1 MVYDFIMQHYGVEQ
15 LFNILYPLN
24 FILAALAYKL
34 GFAKKLPILKSII
47 VYILLAIG
55 IFVLY
60 ILFYVWSVATGGS
73 PLPLTESL
81 VIICLVLGVY
91 RARLHL
97 QRKSKKTT

>member
-1 MVYDFIMQHYGVEQ
+1 MVYNFIMEQYGVDQ

-24 FILAALAYKL
+24 FILAAIAYKL
-34 GFAKKLPILKSII
+34 GFAKKLPIVKSII

-60 ILFYVWSVATGGS
+60 LLFIVWSVATGGN

-81 VIICLVLGVY
+81 VIICLVLAIY
-91 RARLHL
+91 RMRLYF
-97 QRKSKKTT
+97 QRKTKQAN

>member
-15 LFNILYPLN
+15 LFNILYPVN

-60 ILFYVWSVATGGS
+60 ILFYVWSVASGGS

-81 VIICLVLGVY
+81 LIICLVLGVY

-97 QRKSKKTT
+97 QRKGGKTT

>member
-1 MVYDFIMQHYGVEQ
+1 MVYNFIMEQYGVEQ

-24 FILAALAYKL
+24 FILAAIAYKL

-60 ILFYVWSVATGGS
+60 LLFIVWSVATGGN

-81 VIICLVLGVY
+81 VIICLVLAIY
-91 RARLHL
+91 RMRLYF
-97 QRKSKKTT
+97 QRKAKQEN

>member
-1 MVYDFIMQHYGVEQ
+1 MVYDFIMQQYGVEQ
-15 LFNILYPLN
+15 LFNILYPVN

-60 ILFYVWSVATGGS
+60 ILFIVWSVASGGS

-81 VIICLVLGVY
+81 IIICLVLAVY
-91 RARLHL
+91 RIRLHL
-97 QRKSKKTT
+97 QRKGNKTT